1 MSPFRNHLNS
11 SNDLVTAYEA
21 IRAGFVALTLEKNRK
36 ATPYVSEA
44 RALQTAASSAKT
56 PVDLLQIKGIESG
69 LLTAAGLSEK
79 ALTPYYLR

>member
-44 RALQTAASSAKT
+44 RALQRGSSAKR
-56 PVDLLQIKGIESG
+56 PSICYNRASNLALHGG
-69 LLTAAGLSEK
+69 RLSRK
-79 ALTPYYLR
+79 LSTPYYLR